1 MFSNIATKSTLAIN
15 SAIMSFSFLS
25 SLVALSSTI
34 AIMVM
39 K

>member
-1 MFSNIATKSTLAIN
+1 MFNNTIAKSSIAFN
-15 SAIMSFSFLS
+15 SAVLSFSFLT

-34 AIMVM
+34 AIMMM